1 MTKRIREYIV
11 FRKNKKTAKRE
22 FAAIA
27 ANSLPFFKTLSDRS
41 FGIISFV
48 SKLISTTKNMD
59 GEEFVKT
66 ALSGLADALR
76 TSDSHIIEILT
87 YMAGLSAEDMQ
98 KILIHSMLETEHKQ

>member
-41 FGIISFV
+41 SGVISFV

-59 GEEFVKT
+59 GEEFVKA
-66 ALSGLADALR
+66 ALNGLAKALR
-76 TSDSHIIEILT
+76 TSDSRIIEILT

-98 KILIHSMLETEHKQ
+98 KILVHSMLETEHKQ